1 MAQAQRRTVLTQV
14 RRLMDE
20 GGSGPTD
27 AELLRRYVTA
37 RDEAAFELLVWRHG
51 AMVLSTCRRLLD
63 LNQDAED
70 AFQAT
75 FLALVRR
82 AGAIGKREAVAWWL
96 YRVACRTA
104 GRLLGARLRR

>member
-1 MAQAQRRTVLTQV
+1 MAQAHLQAALTHV
-14 RRLMDE
+14 RRLIDE
-20 GGSGPTD
+20 RGGGPTD

-51 AMVLSTCRRLLD
+51 AMVLSTCRRLLE
-63 LNQDAED
+63 LSQDAED

-82 AGAIGKREAVAWWL
+82 AGSIGKREALAGWL

-104 GRLLGARLRR
+104 G